1 MGGLLF
7 DRDKRV
13 LNPDS
18 LQPVFLL
25 MARAGIHADK
35 GFTNVSP
42 FLIKKAIDTVGG
54 QVMNCK
60 KLRNG
65 QLLIEC
71 TNGKQANKIIKM
83 MSLSIDIFVNV
94 EEHKSLNVSKGIFY
108 TNELR
113 CLDDEEIKKEIV
125 TLNKSITDIKR
136 LKKRDPET
144 KQLTTVDSGLYI
156 VTFNVRD
163 PPESVYV
170 GYFYSKVKPYIPN
183 PLRCYNCFKFGHV
196 SDKCSTPSKVCPH
209 CNQNEHTNVDE
220 SGKREKC
227 NNKPKCANCSSD
239 HNSFSKECPLYKKE
253 YEIQTI
259 RITEKITIYE
269 ARKQYAIRNPLP
281 VSFANASSLKPTTPS
296 ATTKTC
302 NCSCNCKT
310 SGEQPKLTT
319 NEISTP
325 VKSLKETLSTV
336 SSIREITR
344 TDGSKINLI
353 PKSISKRKKREIAKA
368 EKKKKKSSGKE
379 FDDINIDLN
388 NFISTSNAH
397 GGVCIYLN
405 SSIEGEEILLNT
417 ELQVVAIKIKFPINC
432 ILCSIYLPGSESISK
447 NELNNL
453 TRQFDL
459 PYILL
464 GDFNGHNTIW
474 GSERTDS
481 RGKIIG
487 QFVNENDLNILDNI
501 SCPTHFSHAY
511 GSFSHIDLSI
521 ISPEISQYFEWN
533 ICNDI
538 HGSDHYPILIKYN
551 GVSPSFQRRPTWN
564 VRKARWD
571 EFKCLFP
578 VHLETFSDIDDMENY
593 IATTIIQSA
602 ERAIPLRKPER
613 SRKEVPW
620 WNNTIKILVKERRR
634 LLKQFKR
641 NVTQENLERYKQ
653 IKYELR
659 KEIRRSRRES
669 WLQFVESINLRTSST
684 DVFRKIKA
692 LNGSSNYNQINAIYD
707 QDILITDRNQ
717 IADVMASN
725 FENNSSSRNFSL
737 KFRRYIARKDFKVNT
752 VNNSEAYNEKFSL
765 IELKS
770 ALRSCK
776 GSSPG
781 PDNIRYEMIKNL
793 EEASLQYLLNFYNL
807 IWTHQVFPRNW
818 GKSLVIPI
826 LKPGKDSTDKNS
838 YRPIS
843 LTNCLCKLLE
853 RMVNKRL
860 VWYLEKNNIL
870 DVNQSGF
877 RQNRCTVD
885 NLVILHSDIMEN
897 FSYGKDVIAIFFDIR
912 RAYDSM
918 WRKLVF
924 EKLNVSEIKGNMA
937 AFISNFLKDRTF
949 CCLIGNTYSN
959 YFNLENGVPQ
969 GSVLSVTLFLH
980 AINSVFMNITKGV
993 KALLYADDLV
1003 IYSSGRKI
1011 STIFKRIQNT
1021 IKKLE
1026 SWSDITGFQFHQEKT
1041 VGIKFSRRRK
1051 SGFPDDMRLTL
1062 YGEEITFV
1070 DRHKFLG
1077 VTFDEKLTFQHHIRN
1092 IKAKANAKLDIIK
1105 MLRCSKFGSDQQSL
1119 LRILTCVVLPTIDY
1133 ASIIYSSASDY
1144 HLKDLNPI
1152 LNTGI
1157 RLATGAFRTSPAVSL
1172 QVLAF
1177 CPPLDLRRLKQ
1188 LLLYTLKILSLK
1200 DHPFN
1205 KMMANEH
1212 KIKKLTSKPKRY
1224 RPLYMNVHNEFSKIL
1239 QKYYIDKS
1247 KIEITKVSD
1256 MAPWLLSNPSVN
1268 FELAFCKKNEML
1280 PVEIQQRF
1288 REIINDKYK
1297 GYLIFYTDGSV
1308 MNEKSG
1314 FAFVGENLSTKRRL
1328 FNFSS
1333 IYTCEL
1339 LAIRACV
1346 ESISHK
1352 YTGRKIV
1359 IMSDSRSAL
1368 EDISNPFSRNNI
1380 INQLR
1385 NLISKY
1391 THNEINFMWIPSH
1404 VNLTGNELADRLA
1417 KEALMDAVDP
1427 TFHFQHNDFKR
1438 YIKKYI
1444 IDQWNDI
1451 WTNDNQTK
1459 LFKIQNH
1466 ISQGYK
1472 QASLPRND
1480 LIKFNRLRIG
1490 HCLLT
1495 HRYIIEKLPPPQC
1508 VCGQTL
1514 TIFHIFNQCLNY
1526 EDKRNRYKINDI
1538 SVLANENNYKN
1549 IKQFLVDI
1557 DVYKSI

>member
-1 MGGLLF
+1 MKLHDVSVVTVERF
-7 DRDKRV
+7 QIEIAI
-13 LNPDS
+13 S
-18 LQPVFLL
+18 SYTAIELQDEF
-25 MARAGIHADK
+25 
-35 GFTNVSP
+35 F
-42 FLIKKAIDTVGG
+42 
-54 QVMNCK
+54 
-60 KLRNG
+60 
-65 QLLIEC
+65 
-71 TNGKQANKIIKM
+71 
-83 MSLSIDIFVNV
+83 
-94 EEHKSLNVSKGIFY
+94 VSK
-108 TNELR
+108 
-113 CLDDEEIKKEIV
+113 
-125 TLNKSITDIKR
+125 
-136 LKKRDPET
+136 
-144 KQLTTVDSGLYI
+144 Q
-156 VTFNVRD
+156 
-163 PPESVYV
+163 
-170 GYFYSKVKPYIPN
+170 
-183 PLRCYNCFKFGHV
+183 YN
-196 SDKCSTPSKVCPH
+196 
-209 CNQNEHTNVDE
+209 
-220 SGKREKC
+220 
-227 NNKPKCANCSSD
+227 
-239 HNSFSKECPLYKKE
+239 
-253 YEIQTI
+253 
-259 RITEKITIYE
+259 
-269 ARKQYAIRNPLP
+269 
-281 VSFANASSLKPTTPS
+281 
-296 ATTKTC
+296 
-302 NCSCNCKT
+302 
-310 SGEQPKLTT
+310 
-319 NEISTP
+319 
-325 VKSLKETLSTV
+325 
-336 SSIREITR
+336 
-344 TDGSKINLI
+344 
-353 PKSISKRKKREIAKA
+353 
-368 EKKKKKSSGKE
+368 
-379 FDDINIDLN
+379 
-388 NFISTSNAH
+388 
-397 GGVCIYLN
+397 
-405 SSIEGEEILLNT
+405 
-417 ELQVVAIKIKFPINC
+417 
-432 ILCSIYLPGSESISK
+432 
-447 NELNNL
+447 
-453 TRQFDL
+453 
-459 PYILL
+459 
-464 GDFNGHNTIW
+464 
-474 GSERTDS
+474 
-481 RGKIIG
+481 
-487 QFVNENDLNILDNI
+487 
-501 SCPTHFSHAY
+501 
-511 GSFSHIDLSI
+511 
-521 ISPEISQYFEWN
+521 
-533 ICNDI
+533 
-538 HGSDHYPILIKYN
+538 
-551 GVSPSFQRRPTWN
+551 RRPTWN

-692 LNGSSNYNQINAIYD
+692 LNGSSNYNQNNAIYD

-793 EEASLQYLLNFYNL
+793 EEASLQYLLDFYNL

-885 NLVILHSDIMEN
+885 NLAILHSDIMEN

-912 RAYDSM
+912 RAYDSL

-924 EKLNVSEIKGNMA
+924 EKLNVSEIK
-937 AFISNFLKDRTF
+937 
-949 CCLIGNTYSN
+949 
-959 YFNLENGVPQ
+959 
-969 GSVLSVTLFLH
+969 
-980 AINSVFMNITKGV
+980 VFMNITKGV

-1051 SGFPDDMRLTL
+1051 SGFPDDIRLTL

-1092 IKAKANAKLDIIK
+1092 IKAKANAKLNIIK

-1224 RPLYMNVHNEFSKIL
+1224 RPLYMNAHNEFSKIL
-1239 QKYYIDKS
+1239 QKYYIGKS

-1288 REIINDKYK
+1288 
-1297 GYLIFYTDGSV
+1297 
-1308 MNEKSG
+1308 
-1314 FAFVGENLSTKRRL
+1314 
-1328 FNFSS
+1328 
-1333 IYTCEL
+1333 
-1339 LAIRACV
+1339 
-1346 ESISHK
+1346 
-1352 YTGRKIV
+1352 
-1359 IMSDSRSAL
+1359 
-1368 EDISNPFSRNNI
+1368 
-1380 INQLR
+1380 
-1385 NLISKY
+1385 
-1391 THNEINFMWIPSH
+1391 
-1404 VNLTGNELADRLA
+1404 
-1417 KEALMDAVDP
+1417 
-1427 TFHFQHNDFKR
+1427 
-1438 YIKKYI
+1438 
-1444 IDQWNDI
+1444 
-1451 WTNDNQTK
+1451 
-1459 LFKIQNH
+1459 
-1466 ISQGYK
+1466 
-1472 QASLPRND
+1472 
-1480 LIKFNRLRIG
+1480 
-1490 HCLLT
+1490 
-1495 HRYIIEKLPPPQC
+1495 
-1508 VCGQTL
+1508 
-1514 TIFHIFNQCLNY
+1514 
-1526 EDKRNRYKINDI
+1526 
-1538 SVLANENNYKN
+1538 
-1549 IKQFLVDI
+1549 
-1557 DVYKSI
+1557 